1 MEDKIYSMDEL
12 ARMFRCP
19 HEEAV
24 RLCQSGAIRSFRI
37 RGCYYVRESAIVEY
51 LIRRHR
57 TQERRCSAER
67 AKRKRPAYAGT

>member
-57 TQERRCSAER
+57 TQERMREMER

>member
-1 MEDKIYSMDEL
+1 MEDRIYSMDEL
-12 ARMFRCP
+12 ARAFRCP

-37 RGCYYVRESAIVEY
+37 RGCYYVRESAVVEY

-57 TQERRCSAER
+57 TQERMREMER
-67 AKRKRPAYAGT
+67 VKRKRPAYAGT

>member
-12 ARMFRCP
+12 ARMFQCP

-57 TQERRCSAER
+57 TQERMREMER
-67 AKRKRPAYAGT
+67 VKRKRPAYAGT